1 MTPPRARQP
10 GAPNWYLRTF
20 RYPSIRKPLATTAK
34 ETVAIQDQRLSL
46 VGDGFRDLGCVADVQ
61 RRRRA
66 CLCRNRSRA
75 GDMTDRI
82 FFVRSGVE
90 DDRTLPSFNAAR
102 SCAVPISE
110 LPATLFRTPS
120 KTFGGSRPSGA
131 SCDCAFVE
139 AATALINMSTTSN
152 ANRPCCPVV
161 IDQLLFLRCKQ
172 SARLPSIAGFIE
184 SRGLGICWLGC

>member
-66 CLCRNRSRA
+66 CLWRNRSRA
-75 GDMTDRI
+75 GDMTDGV

-90 DDRTLPSFNAAR
+90 DDRTGIVQRCSQLR
-102 SCAVPISE
+102 SADLGTTCDIAQDPVEDVWRITSI
-110 LPATLFRTPS
+110 RS
-120 KTFGGSRPSGA
+120 

-139 AATALINMSTTSN
+139 AATVLINTSTTSN
-152 ANRPCCPVV
+152 ANLPCCPVV
-161 IDQLLFLRCKQ
+161 IDQLRCKQ
-172 SARLPSIAGFIE
+172 SARLPSFAGFIE
-184 SRGLGICWLGC
+184 SRGLGICWLGY